1 MQPVTL
7 SRRQT
12 ETLLAWCNRVRG
24 RIGAPATQGM
34 RKGKRNEV
42 DSCALANTINYRVT
56 ADDRVRVDEQEV
68 YRGEDA
74 FAPDEVIA
82 KTPRYAE
89 RFIREFD
96 RGEHEE
102 LVGRGWS

>member
-1 MQPVTL
+1 VTL
-7 SRRQT
+7 TRHQKQA
-12 ETLLAWCNRVRG
+12 LLAWCNRVRE
-24 RIGAPATQGM
+24 RIGAPAVEGM
-34 RKGKRNEV
+34 RKGKRNEA
-42 DSCALANTINYRVT
+42 DSCSLANTINYRMTVK
-56 ADDRVRVDEQEV
+56 DRVRVDEQEV

-74 FAPDEVIA
+74 FAPDDVIA
-82 KTPRYAE
+82 KTPQYAE